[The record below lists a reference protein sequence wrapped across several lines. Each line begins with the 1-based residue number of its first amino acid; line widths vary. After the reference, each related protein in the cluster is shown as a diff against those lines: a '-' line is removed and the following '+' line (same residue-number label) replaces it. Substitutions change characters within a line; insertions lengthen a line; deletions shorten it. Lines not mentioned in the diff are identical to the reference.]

1 MLNGPTVGPTRKAGW
16 HPLLLNRE
24 RVQDSYSG
32 LVSLALESVI
42 VSEQGTA
49 ELG

>member
-1 MLNGPTVGPTRKAGW
+1 
-16 HPLLLNRE
+16 LNRE

-32 LVSLALESVI
+32 LVPLVRESVI

-49 ELG
+49 EFG